1 VFRILHTHIYTQQLK
16 IALPS
21 FLSRTP
27 KNAMVVWVSA
37 AREAAS
43 FRKRVVLSALR
54 LKFSLEVIRA
64 TAKQQSNDESE
75 QTEDGREDLNDQ
87 DLDETISTLA
97 IFVLVLQA
105 HNLRLT
111 AKGPQHRPKQ
121 RWNR

>member
-1 VFRILHTHIYTQQLK
+1 
-16 IALPS
+16 
-21 FLSRTP
+21 
-27 KNAMVVWVSA
+27 MVVWVSA

-43 FRKRVVLSALR
+43 FRKRVVLSD
-54 LKFSLEVIRA
+54 LKSTCSLEVVCA
-64 TAKQQSNDESE
+64 AAEQQSNDESE

>member
-1 VFRILHTHIYTQQLK
+1 
-16 IALPS
+16 
-21 FLSRTP
+21 
-27 KNAMVVWVSA
+27 MVVWVSA

>member
-1 VFRILHTHIYTQQLK
+1 MFVG
-16 IALPS
+16 
-21 FLSRTP
+21 
-27 KNAMVVWVSA
+27 VSA
-37 AREAAS
+37 GQEAAP
-43 FRKRVVLSALR
+43 FRKRVVLSS
-54 LKFSLEVIRA
+54 LKVACSLEVICTA
-64 TAKQQSNDESE
+64 AKQQSNDESE
-75 QTEDGREDLNDQ
+75 QAEDGREDLNNQ